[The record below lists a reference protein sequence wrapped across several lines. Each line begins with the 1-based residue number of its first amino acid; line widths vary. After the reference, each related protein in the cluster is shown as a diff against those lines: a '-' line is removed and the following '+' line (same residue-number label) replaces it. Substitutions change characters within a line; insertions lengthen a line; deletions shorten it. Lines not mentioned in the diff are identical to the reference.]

1 MYIVKVRHKNGYLN
15 LVELLAHKVKNVCK
29 YLQSGTYFR
38 FLKFLKYFQKYF
50 CFL

>member
-38 FLKFLKYFQKYF
+38 FLK
-50 CFL
+50 